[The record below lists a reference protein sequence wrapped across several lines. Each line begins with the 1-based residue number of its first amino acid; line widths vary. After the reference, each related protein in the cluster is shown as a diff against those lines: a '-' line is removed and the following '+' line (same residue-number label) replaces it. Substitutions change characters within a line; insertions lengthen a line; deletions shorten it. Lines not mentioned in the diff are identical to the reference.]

1 MKIYSVSEINTE
13 ARQAMLLTFEYPIN
27 VKGEISDY
35 RQSRGHQYFK
45 LRDMNGNYTV
55 SCVMWKGSYGNIDI
69 SQYLDREVI
78 VTAKVDFYAGFGQFQ
93 LNIIELSEFG
103 DGFLKNEIE
112 KIKKKLSD
120 EGVFSKKRSL
130 PKYPKK
136 IAVLTAKDSHALK
149 DVCSKLNE
157 KYCMAEILIYPSTV
171 QGPQAPKSLIKQLK
185 KINQDSLADVILIVR
200 GGGSLQDLMAFND
213 ESLVREISQSNIPT
227 ITGIGHK
234 PDITLAD
241 YASDSAQE
249 TPTAAAVHAV
259 PDSQMLKQDIIHYE
273 NSIIKLMNN
282 IILKIENKIKGNYL
296 IIKMANPFK
305 TIESLSK
312 DFIQRKKILK
322 KTIQDKIL
330 NNQDYLKDER
340 TRQSHILR
348 KTAYTLTEYI
358 KTVDKTYK
366 DIKKL
371 VKIRVHLN
379 DDILFSKKQ
388 QVKQMNPALLLKKGY
403 AIVRNSNKDI
413 IKSIKGIP
421 NKSELSIQVSDGII
435 KVNRKE

>member
-120 EGVFSKKRSL
+120 EGVFSKKRNL

-171 QGPQAPKSLIKQLK
+171 QGPQAPISLIKQLK

-296 IIKMANPFK
+296 IIKMSNPFK

>member
-1 MKIYSVSEINTE
+1 
-13 ARQAMLLTFEYPIN
+13 
-27 VKGEISDY
+27 
-35 RQSRGHQYFK
+35 
-45 LRDMNGNYTV
+45 
-55 SCVMWKGSYGNIDI
+55 MWKGSYGNIDI
-69 SQYLDREVI
+69 SQYLGMEVI

-120 EGVFSKKRSL
+120 EGVFSNKRNL
-130 PKYPKK
+130 PKFPKK

-157 KYCMAEILIYPSTV
+157 KYCIAEILIYPSIV
-171 QGPQAPKSLIKQLK
+171 QGPQAPKSLITQLN
-185 KINQDSLADVILIVR
+185 KINRDSLADVILIVR

-213 ESLVREISQSNIPT
+213 ELLVREISQSNIPT

-259 PDSQMLKQDIIHYE
+259 PDSQMLKQDIINYE

-282 IILKIENKIKGNYL
+282 MILKIENKIKGNYL
-296 IIKMANPFK
+296 IIKMINPFK
-305 TIESLSK
+305 SIESLSN
-312 DFIQRKKILK
+312 DFIQRKKIFK
-322 KTIQDKIL
+322 KTIQDKIV

-340 TRQSHILR
+340 IRQSHIL
-348 KTAYTLTEYI
+348 KKITSALKEYI

-371 VKIRVHLN
+371 VKVKIRFN
-379 DDILFSKKQ
+379 SNILISKRQ
-388 QVKQMNPALLLKKGY
+388 QVKQMNPELLLKKGY
-403 AIVRNSNKDI
+403 AIVRNDNKDI

-435 KVNRKE
+435 KVKRKE

>member
-171 QGPQAPKSLIKQLK
+171 QGPQAPISLIKQLK

>member
-13 ARQAMLLTFEYPIN
+13 ARQAMLLAFEYPVN

-120 EGVFSKKRSL
+120 EGVFSNKRNL
-130 PKYPKK
+130 PKFPRK

-157 KYCMAEILIYPSTV
+157 KYCMAEIFIYPSTV
-171 QGPQAPKSLIKQLK
+171 QGLQAPKSLIKQLK
-185 KINQDSLADVILIVR
+185 KINQDSFADVILIVR

-213 ESLVREISQSNIPT
+213 ELLVREISQSNIPT

-259 PDSQMLKQDIIHYE
+259 PDSQMLKQDIINYE

-296 IIKMANPFK
+296 IIKMTNPFK
-305 TIESLSK
+305 TIESLSN
-312 DFIQRKKILK
+312 DFIQRKKIFK

-340 TRQSHILR
+340 TRQSHILK

-371 VKIRVHLN
+371 VKIRIHSN
-379 DDILFSKKQ
+379 DDMLFSKKQ

>member
-171 QGPQAPKSLIKQLK
+171 QGPQAPISLIKQLK

-213 ESLVREISQSNIPT
+213 ESLVREISQSNNPT

-296 IIKMANPFK
+296 IIKMSNPFK

>member
-149 DVCSKLNE
+149 DVCSKLDE

-185 KINQDSLADVILIVR
+185 KINQDSLVDVILIVR

-273 NSIIKLMNN
+273 KSIIKLMNN

-296 IIKMANPFK
+296 IIKMTNPFK

-371 VKIRVHLN
+371 VKIRIHLN

>member
-13 ARQAMLLTFEYPIN
+13 ARQAMLLAFEYPIN

-112 KIKKKLSD
+112 KIKKKLSY

-136 IAVLTAKDSHALK
+136 IAILTAKDSHALK

-157 KYCMAEILIYPSTV
+157 KYCMAEILVYPSTV
-171 QGPQAPKSLIKQLK
+171 QGPHAPKNLIKQLK
-185 KINQDSLADVILIVR
+185 RINQDSLADIILIVR
-200 GGGSLQDLMAFND
+200 GGGTLQDLMAFND

-296 IIKMANPFK
+296 IIKMTNPFK

-330 NNQDYLKDER
+330 SNQDYLKDEK
-340 TRQSHILR
+340 TRQSHILE
-348 KTAYTLTEYI
+348 KTAHTLTEYI
-358 KTVDKTYK
+358 NTIEKTYK

-371 VKIRVHLN
+371 VKIKIHLN
-379 DDILFSKKQ
+379 NDILFSKKQ
-388 QVKQMNPALLLKKGY
+388 QVKQINPTLLLKKGY

-413 IKSIKGIP
+413 ITSIKGIP
-421 NKSELSIQVSDGII
+421 NKCELSIQVSDGII

>member
-171 QGPQAPKSLIKQLK
+171 QGPQAPISLIKQLK

-273 NSIIKLMNN
+273 KSIIKLMNN

-296 IIKMANPFK
+296 IIKMSNPFK

>member
-340 TRQSHILR
+340 TRQSHILK

-358 KTVDKTYK
+358 KTVDKTCK

-371 VKIRVHLN
+371 VKIRIHLN

>member
-69 SQYLDREVI
+69 SQYLDMEVI
-78 VTAKVDFYAGFGQFQ
+78 VTAKVDFYAGFGQFK

-171 QGPQAPKSLIKQLK
+171 QGPQAPISLIKQLK

-296 IIKMANPFK
+296 IIKMSNPFK

>member
-45 LRDMNGNYTV
+45 LRDINGNYTV

-69 SQYLDREVI
+69 SQYLDMEVI

-120 EGVFSKKRSL
+120 EGVFSNKRNL
-130 PKYPKK
+130 PKFPKK

-171 QGPQAPKSLIKQLK
+171 QGSQAPKSLIKQLK

-200 GGGSLQDLMAFND
+200 GGGSLPDLMAFND

-296 IIKMANPFK
+296 IIKMSNPFK

>member
-120 EGVFSKKRSL
+120 EGVFSKKRSI

-296 IIKMANPFK
+296 IIKMTNPFK

-330 NNQDYLKDER
+330 SNQEYLKDER
-340 TRQSHILR
+340 TRQSHILK
-348 KTAYTLTEYI
+348 KTTYMLTEYI

-371 VKIRVHLN
+371 VKIRIHLN

>member
-35 RQSRGHQYFK
+35 RHSRGHQYFK
-45 LRDMNGNYTV
+45 LRDMNGTYTV

-296 IIKMANPFK
+296 IIKMSNPFK
-305 TIESLSK
+305 IIESLSK

-340 TRQSHILR
+340 TRQSHILK

>member
-69 SQYLDREVI
+69 SQYLDMEVI

-149 DVCSKLNE
+149 DVCSKLDE

-185 KINQDSLADVILIVR
+185 KINQDSLVDVILIVR

-273 NSIIKLMNN
+273 KSIIKLMNN

-296 IIKMANPFK
+296 IIKMTNPFK
-305 TIESLSK
+305 TIESLSN
-312 DFIQRKKILK
+312 DFIQRKKIFK

-340 TRQSHILR
+340 TRQSHILK
-348 KTAYTLTEYI
+348 KTAYVLTEYI

-371 VKIRVHLN
+371 VKIRIHLN

>member
-45 LRDMNGNYTV
+45 LRDMNGKYTV

-171 QGPQAPKSLIKQLK
+171 QGPQAPISLIKQLK

-296 IIKMANPFK
+296 IIKMSNPFK

-371 VKIRVHLN
+371 VKIRIHLN

>member
-13 ARQAMLLTFEYPIN
+13 ARQAMLLAFEYPIN
-27 VKGEISDY
+27 VKGEIPDY

-45 LRDMNGNYTV
+45 LRDMNGKYTV

-69 SQYLDREVI
+69 SRYLDMEVI
-78 VTAKVDFYAGFGQFQ
+78 ITAKVDFYAGFGQFQ

-120 EGVFSKKRSL
+120 EGVFSKKRFL
-130 PKYPKK
+130 PKFPKR
-136 IAVLTAKDSHALK
+136 IAVLTAEDSHALK

-171 QGPQAPKSLIKQLK
+171 QGPLAPKNLINQLK
-185 KINQDSLADVILIVR
+185 KINRDSLADVILIVR

-213 ESLVREISQSNIPT
+213 ESLAREISQSNIPT

-241 YASDSAQE
+241 YASDSSQE

-259 PDSQMLKQDIIHYE
+259 PDSQILKQDIIYYE

-282 IILKIENKIKGNYL
+282 MILKIENKIKGNYL

-305 TIESLSK
+305 NIESLSN
-312 DFIQRKKILK
+312 DFIQRKKIFK
-322 KTIQDKIL
+322 KAVQDKIQ
-330 NNQDYLKDER
+330 NNQDYLKDKR
-340 TRQSHILR
+340 RRQLLIL
-348 KTAYTLTEYI
+348 KKMIFVLKEYI
-358 KTVDKTYK
+358 KNVDKTYR
-366 DIKKL
+366 DIKRL
-371 VKIRVHLN
+371 VKIKIHFSN
-379 DDILFSKKQ
+379 DLLTSKKQ
-388 QVKQMNPALLLKKGY
+388 QVKQMNPTLLLKKGY
-403 AIVRNSNKDI
+403 AIVRDSNKDI
-413 IKSIKGIP
+413 IMSIKGIS

>member
-1 MKIYSVSEINTE
+1 
-13 ARQAMLLTFEYPIN
+13 
-27 VKGEISDY
+27 
-35 RQSRGHQYFK
+35 
-45 LRDMNGNYTV
+45 
-55 SCVMWKGSYGNIDI
+55 MWKGSYGNIDI

-120 EGVFSKKRSL
+120 EGVFSNKRNL
-130 PKYPKK
+130 PKFPKK

-213 ESLVREISQSNIPT
+213 ELLVREIAKSNIPT

-259 PDSQMLKQDIIHYE
+259 PDSQMLKQDIIYYE

-282 IILKIENKIKGNYL
+282 MIFKIESKIKGNYL
-296 IIKMANPFK
+296 IIKMINPFK
-305 TIESLSK
+305 SIESLSN
-312 DFIQRKKILK
+312 DFIQRKKIFR
-322 KTIQDKIL
+322 KTLQDKII

-340 TRQSHILR
+340 IRQSHIL
-348 KTAYTLTEYI
+348 KKITSALKEYI
-358 KTVDKTYK
+358 KTVDRTYK

-371 VKIRVHLN
+371 VEVKIHFNSNML
-379 DDILFSKKQ
+379 ISKKQ
-388 QVKQMNPALLLKKGY
+388 QVRQMNPELLLKKGY
-403 AIVRNSNKDI
+403 AIVRNVNKDI

-435 KVNRKE
+435 KVKRKD

>member
-69 SQYLDREVI
+69 SQYLDSEVI

-171 QGPQAPKSLIKQLK
+171 QGQQAPISLIKQLK

-296 IIKMANPFK
+296 IIKMTNPLK

-312 DFIQRKKILK
+312 DFIQRKKIFK

-340 TRQSHILR
+340 TRQSHILK
-348 KTAYTLTEYI
+348 KTAYTLAEYI

-371 VKIRVHLN
+371 VKIRIHLN

>member
-185 KINQDSLADVILIVR
+185 KINQDSLVDVILIVR

>member
-93 LNIIELSEFG
+93 LNIIDLSEFG
-103 DGFLKNEIE
+103 DGFLKNKIE
-112 KIKKKLSD
+112 KTKKKLSD
-120 EGVFSKKRSL
+120 EDVFNNKRSL
-130 PKYPKK
+130 PKFPKN

-149 DVCSKLNE
+149 DVCSKLDE
-157 KYCMAEILIYPSTV
+157 KYRMAQILIYPSIV
-171 QGPQAPKSLIKQLK
+171 QGLQAPKNLIKQLK
-185 KINQDSLADVILIVR
+185 KINKDALADIILIVR

-213 ESLVREISQSNIPT
+213 ESLVREISQSSIPT
-227 ITGIGHK
+227 ITGIGHE

-259 PDSQMLKQDIIHYE
+259 PDSEMLKQDIIHYE
-273 NSIIKLMNN
+273 NSIIKLINN
-282 IILKIENKIKGNYL
+282 MVTRIENKIKGNLL

-305 TIESLSK
+305 TIRSLSN
-312 DFIQRKKILK
+312 DFIERKKILK
-322 KTIQDKIL
+322 RIMHDKFISKH
-330 NNQDYLKDER
+330 NYLKNENAR
-340 TRQSHILR
+340 RLLILKR
-348 KTAYTLTEYI
+348 IIILLIEYI
-358 KTVDKTYK
+358 KTVDKVYK
-366 DIKKL
+366 EITKVIK
-371 VKIRVHLN
+371 VKI
-379 DDILFSKKQ
+379 DFYIDILNSKKQ
-388 QVKQMNPALLLKKGY
+388 QVKQMKPSLQLKKGY

-413 IKSIKGIP
+413 INSIKDIP
-421 NKSELSIQVSDGII
+421 NKSELSIQVNDGIV